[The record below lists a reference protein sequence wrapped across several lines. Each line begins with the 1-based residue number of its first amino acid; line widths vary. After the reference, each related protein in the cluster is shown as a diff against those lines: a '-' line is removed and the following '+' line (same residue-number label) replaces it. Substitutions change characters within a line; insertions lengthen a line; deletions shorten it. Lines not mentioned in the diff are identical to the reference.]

1 MDDIYIYY
9 AELPN
14 GFYEAVMP
22 CQTGYTVYIDPRQSE
37 DGIRRSYDHALY
49 HIQNHDF
56 EKTDVQSIELEA
68 HKYMKG
74 EKNVGTGT

>member
-1 MDDIYIYY
+1 MDEIYVYY
-9 AELPN
+9 TELPN

-22 CQTGYTVYIDPRQSE
+22 CQTGYTVYIDPRQSS

-56 EKTDVQSIELEA
+56 EKTDVQEIESQA
-68 HKYMKG
+68 HYKKG
-74 EKNVGTGT
+74 GI